1 MDDDVSPRFRQ
12 DLEASNTE
20 ADGVSCVDV
29 RDIKTGASFRFYDFE
44 YQLALQL
51 NGQPLAQVTAWA
63 SMTYGA
69 DLTPEG
75 IGEFVGRLWE
85 LGFLETDEALSGA
98 PSEPALAGADSAEQE
113 WLSPQGTK
121 TAQFVPDPAMLERSP
136 DLTPV
141 APIDLA
147 LAASAE
153 LNAASGTEPQT
164 EPRPATKTE
173 TKTAASAASAS
184 DDGSDT
190 TVRILPPLT
199 VNPLLPAPGAPAS
212 PASVTESA
220 RSRWALELDG
230 ALRSDESP
238 ATAAP
243 PLTDAARPTAARQAP
258 AAKEVSSPPAAVT
271 APPPPGLSERRQPPA
286 PEAVVM
292 AAFTDDAAAKKRA
305 AGAAPS
311 GPSRLTLVLVL
322 LLAVAAASV
331 GYFVWTR
338 QHAAAP
344 QALRVR
350 VVSPEPTAVYRWFS
364 GRGAVTDY
372 ETSALAFTTSG
383 RITELLPPGADLVA
397 GDVVGKL
404 RGANAF
410 ETLLA
415 HNRSRVAFYRQMRD
429 SMRAAGNLIEL
440 RRAESKLAEK
450 EGLVEYAQTAL
461 ARFTVAA
468 TEPGEVVET
477 LAKVGA
483 PIIAGAPV
491 ARVKGRLLH
500 GAFDLDAEERV
511 VLAKLDFC
519 RVEVVG
525 LGPRAENAPP
535 RAETGPSAV
544 TDSGPPAAQ
553 AGPRFIE
560 CRPPGGGATAS
571 GDKTEVALPGDLG
584 LVSGQPLR
592 LARRRYD
599 AVFPVPAPAL
609 VGDGAA
615 RWLWIAGRDGRAES
629 RAVTVADLDDEALIS
644 EGLHVGDQVIVD
656 PPPNLRPGTR
666 VAPTPEP

>member
-29 RDIKTGASFRFYDFE
+29 RDVKTGTSFRFYDFE

-98 PSEPALAGADSAEQE
+98 PSEPAPAGADSAEQE

-153 LNAASGTEPQT
+153 LNAASGTEP
-164 EPRPATKTE
+164 RSDSKA
-173 TKTAASAASAS
+173 AASAS

-190 TVRILPPLT
+190 TLRILPPPA
-199 VNPLLPAPGAPAS
+199 VNPPLPAPGAPAS

-230 ALRSDESP
+230 ALRSDE
-238 ATAAP
+238 AAAP
-243 PLTDAARPTAARQAP
+243 PPPTVAAQPSAPRQAP
-258 AAKEVSSPPAAVT
+258 AVNAKDVASPPSAVA

-292 AAFTDDAAAKKRA
+292 AAFSDDAAAKKRA
-305 AGAAPS
+305 AGAAAS

-404 RGANAF
+404 RGASAF

-450 EGLVEYAQTAL
+450 EGLVDYAQTAL

-483 PIIAGAPV
+483 PIVAGAPV

-544 TDSGPPAAQ
+544 TDSGPLAAQ
-553 AGPRFIE
+553 VAPRFVE
-560 CRPPGGGATAS
+560 CKPPGGATAS
-571 GDKTEVALPGDLG
+571 GEKTEVALPGDLG

-599 AVFPVPAPAL
+599 AVFPVPAAAL

-615 RWLWIAGRDGRAES
+615 RSLWIAGRDGRAES
-629 RAVTVADLDDEALIS
+629 RAVTVAELDDEALIS

-656 PPPNLRPGTR
+656 PPPNLRPGRR
-666 VAPTPEP
+666 VAPTPGP